1 MYTRRSNHGCLHV
14 AGLVVPE
21 KQESVFNCSYRC
33 WGGLKPHLS
42 WANWRLFSNCP
53 TMPWLQMLDSLS
65 QAWEMRWRLSNPL
78 NVASVPN
85 MPQQV
90 SRTVLA
96 GPLIPSDAQVR
107 ISIYLTSWMLSKIAF
122 HCLMFCSLEGLLS
135 HCLPWVCLGA
145 VKQTTHA
152 CQNVWGNLQVASFE
166 ATWQE
171 NMKQMQLHYGLLEPY
186 VSLRKVLFQV
196 LNRHDYLPRHLLE
209 FATLARKVCGSL
221 FPILSFFLL
230 FYFFSYQ

>member
-1 MYTRRSNHGCLHV
+1 
-14 AGLVVPE
+14 
-21 KQESVFNCSYRC
+21 
-33 WGGLKPHLS
+33 
-42 WANWRLFSNCP
+42 
-53 TMPWLQMLDSLS
+53 MLDSLS

-96 GPLIPSDAQVR
+96 GPLIPSDAQVQ
-107 ISIYLTSWMLSKIAF
+107 ISIYLTSWMLSKIAV
-122 HCLMFCSLEGLLS
+122 HCLMFCTLEGLLS

-152 CQNVWGNLQVASFE
+152 CHNVWGNLQVASFE

-221 FPILSFFLL
+221 FPILSFFCFFIFFHTSKWWVWGWWGMWTVDIYLVAEIQNCCGICNCNVELL
-230 FYFFSYQ
+230 EWVLPW